1 MASELIQEDLKL
13 TGTNIVAYNMLDI
26 RAGELSH
33 QMLGSLNRQLISEFE
48 KRNVDAVV
56 REFRRSDAGTAY
68 VVSGSGR
75 IPLREFVTQYAQN
88 EQDTSVKYRLLIIP
102 SHMTISGAW
111 RFFDVTWI
119 LEEVSSDSTV
129 WRGVSQGEHLVSW
142 NIDEMYEAR
151 ASQIVESLFAEL
163 ERSNMF

>member
-1 MASELIQEDLKL
+1 
-13 TGTNIVAYNMLDI
+13 
-26 RAGELSH
+26 
-33 QMLGSLNRQLISEFE
+33 
-48 KRNVDAVV
+48 
-56 REFRRSDAGTAY
+56 
-68 VVSGSGR
+68 
-75 IPLREFVTQYAQN
+75 
-88 EQDTSVKYRLLIIP
+88 
-102 SHMTISGAW
+102 MTISGAW

-119 LEEVSSDSTV
+119 LEEASSDSTV